1 MVKVKFKGHVIE
13 MYDSIQEL
21 PITRFQMYNL
31 NLLIDGGI
39 GADLSSFDSKCN
51 SIRRLMK
58 KDIKLADQEISNLQQ
73 NLRFIMSKTS
83 PEMNSFV
90 VMIHKIDGR
99 EITDQDLTDEGIKDI
114 IKELG
119 HKRLTITKIREF
131 ILGAKK
137 KIDFE
142 IETFFPS
149 MTDNG
154 KTKEFYSGLKKR
166 SLLILKT
173 ITHFSHEIE
182 EQIAAID
189 DYLLSSLKPKN
200 YHGSSGL
207 EVQMIKGF
215 EDTCVM
221 LSQHNVSS
229 NPRAMTTLSFYQAL
243 ERVKE
248 QIKARKRNK
257 K

>member
-1 MVKVKFKGHVIE
+1 MVKVKFNGHVIE

-39 GADLSSFDSKCN
+39 GGDLSAFDGKCN

-90 VMIHKIDGR
+90 VMIHKLDGR
-99 EITDQDLTDEGIKDI
+99 EILDEDLTEEGIKDI
-114 IKELG
+114 ILELG
-119 HKRLTITKIREF
+119 QKRLTITKIREF
-131 ILGAKK
+131 LLGAKK

-142 IETFFPS
+142 IETFFPG

-166 SLLILKT
+166 SLLVLKT
-173 ITHFSHEIE
+173 ITDFSHEIE

-189 DYLLSSLKPKN
+189 DFLLSSIKPKN
-200 YHGSSGL
+200 YHGASGL
-207 EVQMIKGF
+207 EVQMMKGF
-215 EDTCVM
+215 EETCVI
-221 LSQHNVSS
+221 LSQHNVSG
-229 NPRAMTTLSFYQAL
+229 NPRSMTTLSFYQSL
-243 ERVKE
+243 ETVKD
-248 QIKARKRNK
+248 QIKARKRKNR
-257 K
+257 